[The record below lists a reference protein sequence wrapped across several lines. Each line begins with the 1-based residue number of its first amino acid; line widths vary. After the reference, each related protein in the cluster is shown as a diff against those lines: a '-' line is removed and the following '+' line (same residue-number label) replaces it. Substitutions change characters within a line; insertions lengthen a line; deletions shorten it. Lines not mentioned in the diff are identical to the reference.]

1 MLYVSTR
8 SKTESFTAYR
18 AMHNDTAPDG
28 GAFFPFQ
35 QLHYNEKQL
44 ADLQLKSFGDV
55 VAILLN
61 TFYSCDLSGLDV
73 DFCIG
78 KFPVKVVN
86 IGHKTVVAELWHNH
100 GDSLSYTVDALY
112 RRICGN
118 GHTSEWAQIA
128 IHIALLF
135 GIYSQLKDVTSV
147 DIAIP
152 ESNTALLSAVCFSKA
167 AGLPVDRILIACSDN
182 SPMWDFVRNGTLN
195 TTQLKRHSADLCR
208 FVERLLF
215 QNFGAEQ
222 TTLFLEKLS
231 SSCNFSVPEELVGE
245 ITSVFGAVVLGEG
258 RANAVVNSV
267 LRASNYKISSDA
279 ALAFGAVQD
288 YRAQGGESKM
298 SLLISTK
305 KPE

>member
-35 QLHYNEKQL
+35 QLHFNEKQL
-44 ADLQLKSFGDV
+44 ADLRQKSFGEV
-55 VAILLN
+55 VAIVLN

-78 KFPVKVVN
+78 KFPVKIEN

-118 GHTSEWAQIA
+118 GQTSEWAQIA
-128 IHIALLF
+128 IHISLLF
-135 GIYSQLKDVTSV
+135 GVYSQLKDITSV
-147 DIAIP
+147 DVAIP
-152 ESNTALLSAVCFSKA
+152 EAETALLSAVCFSKA
-167 AGLPVDRILIACSDN
+167 AGLPIDRILIACSDS

-195 TTQLKRHSADLCR
+195 TAQLKRHSTDLCR
-208 FVERLLF
+208 FIERFLF
-215 QNFGAEQ
+215 QTFGAEQ
-222 TTLFLEKLS
+222 TTLYLEKLS
-231 SSCNFSVPEELVGE
+231 SSRSFSLPEELVCK
-245 ITSVFGAVVLGEG
+245 ITSAFGAVVLGEG
-258 RANAVVNSV
+258 RADTVVNSV

-279 ALAFGAVQD
+279 ALAYGAVQD

-305 KPE
+305 KPD